1 MSRGT
6 KGRSGNGQLRII
18 GGQWRGRKLS
28 FTAAEGL
35 RPTSDRVRETLFNWL
50 AADIHGA
57 KCLDLFAGSGAL
69 GLESLS
75 RGATHCDFIDTSAAA
90 IKQLQSHLQVLDG
103 ASRGRCHNDS
113 ALSFLTKAQQRWDMI
128 FVDPPFG
135 QDLLAPTCEL
145 LNQLKCLSPGAMVY
159 VESGAKEKL
168 PDFPASW
175 EPHREKK
182 AGGVSYRLF
191 IVHPE

>member
-6 KGRSGNGQLRII
+6 KGQSGNNQLRII

-28 FTAAEGL
+28 FTPAEGL
-35 RPTSDRVRETLFNWL
+35 RPTTDRVRETLFNWL
-50 AADIHGA
+50 AADLEGA
-57 KCLDLFAGSGAL
+57 QCLDLFAGSGAL

-75 RGATHCDFIDTSAAA
+75 RGAAHCDFVETSASA
-90 IKQLQSHLQVLDG
+90 IKQLRSHLQVLDDQN
-103 ASRGRCHNDS
+103 RGHCHTGS
-113 ALSFLTKAQQRWDMI
+113 ALSFLAKSKQRWDI
-128 FVDPPFG
+128 VFVDPPFG
-135 QDLLAPTCEL
+135 QDLLAPTCDL
-145 LNQLKCLSPGAMVY
+145 LAKEKCLAQGAMIY
-159 VESGAKEKL
+159 IESGAKEQL
-168 PDFPASW
+168 PDLPANW

>member
-145 LNQLKCLSPGAMVY
+145 LIN
-159 VESGAKEKL
+159 
-168 PDFPASW
+168 
-175 EPHREKK
+175 
-182 AGGVSYRLF
+182 
-191 IVHPE
+191 

>member
-6 KGRSGNGQLRII
+6 KGLSGNGQLRII

-103 ASRGRCHNDS
+103 ASRGHCHNDS
-113 ALSFLTKAQQRWDMI
+113 ALSFLTKAQQRWDI
-128 FVDPPFG
+128 VFVDPPFG
-135 QDLLAPTCEL
+135 QDLLAPTCDL
-145 LNQLKCLSPGAMVY
+145 LNQLKSLSPGAMVY

-182 AGGVSYRLF
+182 AGDVSYRLF